1 MDKTHPNNKLNDLP
15 GDKWIFLTQSVI
27 KTNYP
32 KSYGFLLR
40 RQHGANKPPELMKDL
55 ILFFTKQSSTVLD
68 PFAGVG
74 GTLLGASLCGRKAL
88 GIEINRKW
96 IPIYKKVCK
105 NENIKQQEIIEGDC
119 LEVMDRLIYSKKSL
133 A

>member
-55 ILFFTKQSSTVLD
+55 ILFFTKQS
-68 PFAGVG
+68 
-74 GTLLGASLCGRKAL
+74 
-88 GIEINRKW
+88 
-96 IPIYKKVCK
+96 
-105 NENIKQQEIIEGDC
+105 QQF
-119 LEVMDRLIYSKKSL
+119 
-133 A
+133 